1 MQHSLHRRQV
11 SSVHGS
17 SQRIHRHSLVQPR
30 RSVTNVQ
37 HNPSSQQQ
45 QLPRAV
51 AAAAQP
57 DRSGHT
63 FDDQH
68 IASGHEAL
76 QAYAELQQQAGQ
88 QDDSSLP
95 QQLAV
100 QASGKLPNQ
109 ADQLWGD
116 PSDRES
122 REVALVEPATRS
134 YADLDYLSV
143 GGSCRVT
150 LPARTGSR
158 LSHKP
163 TGKKQDAAM
172 HMFSLAGLIV
182 TQSGRMEGF
191 LAVVGL
197 VAVAASLCRAR
208 NTSSSS
214 AGSKPPNPPSRHA
227 QPVETRQTTYQICCL
242 WTYASPLFD
251 CCIHCRSC

>member
-1 MQHSLHRRQV
+1 MCSEGLLNSVVYVFILHSVCDHRLTATHVSLGWSGDLRNMQHSLHRRQAP
-11 SSVHGS
+11 SVHCS
-17 SQRIHRHSLVQPR
+17 SHRIHKHTLVQPR
-30 RSVTNVQ
+30 RSLANVQ

-57 DRSGHT
+57 NRWEHT
-63 FDDQH
+63 SDQH
-68 IASGHEAL
+68 IASGHEVL
-76 QAYAELQQQAGQ
+76 QAYAELEQQAGQ

-95 QQLAV
+95 QQLVV

-150 LPARTGSR
+150 LP
-158 LSHKP
+158 
-163 TGKKQDAAM
+163 
-172 HMFSLAGLIV
+172 
-182 TQSGRMEGF
+182 E
-191 LAVVGL
+191 
-197 VAVAASLCRAR
+197 C
-208 NTSSSS
+208 TS
-214 AGSKPPNPPSRHA
+214 
-227 QPVETRQTTYQICCL
+227 C
-242 WTYASPLFD
+242 
-251 CCIHCRSC
+251 